1 MLDRSRENSK
11 DEHIIIYHHIY
22 RGITFLDCTRLTKI
36 LGNGGVPVH
45 QDPVHGIVANHEKW
59 RWALR
64 PFSISGVCDNP
75 VHRVMVNWN
84 HPTPAGWRLEEAWPG
99 MTERRNGF
107 AVFSCSIR
115 IHTLGLWVG
124 TFKYL
129 FIAGQPER
137 WVIDRHKEN
146 ILIAFFSLSV
156 AL

>member
-1 MLDRSRENSK
+1 MSAFIDVFPFWIPPGRPRYWEMGGSQFTKTLCTGYMHKPRKMTMGTVPCPHSWFPGFV
-11 DEHIIIYHHIY
+11 HIPCT
-22 RGITFLDCTRLTKI
+22 GSWWTEITPPLQ
-36 LGNGGVPVH
+36 GG
-45 QDPVHGIVANHEKW
+45 
-59 RWALR
+59 
-64 PFSISGVCDNP
+64 
-75 VHRVMVNWN
+75 
-84 HPTPAGWRLEEAWPG
+84 GWRRLGPA